1 MNMRM
6 SSTRYLAL
14 AVLVIVVLVT
24 LAEFGPAVLSGR

>member
-14 AVLVIVVLVT
+14 AVLVIVVLIT